1 MKAFSVLFERCH
13 GNSFQQKLHVFQFP
27 KAANSFPFSS
37 SHHPSLSPWV
47 LSSYLSV
54 LFFPPFVLP
63 FVLKFSTL
71 SSLTTK
77 IFQLQEVT
85 FRQKVSQ
92 TYSLLSRFLY
102 SPFCLPIKDLIRR
115 SCVWKQG
122 WGFPLLVGHK
132 TYYNGW
138 CCGDMLIGSLPASAE
153 QQSLTIRK
161 NNDFT
166 MMGPTLLTRGG
177 RISMH
182 CRSLEGSCRP
192 WERALQLEV
201 PPVSSKL
208 SCCPSF
214 SLFLLPEKEEWGDSE
229 RSGLVGGGG
238 PVADLGHRI
247 YRGDVRKKSSPA

>member
-1 MKAFSVLFERCH
+1 M
-13 GNSFQQKLHVFQFP
+13 
-27 KAANSFPFSS
+27 
-37 SHHPSLSPWV
+37 

-63 FVLKFSTL
+63 FVLTFSTL

-85 FRQKVSQ
+85 SGRKVSQ

-138 CCGDMLIGSLPASAE
+138 CCGDMLIGSLRASAE

-166 MMGPTLLTRGG
+166 VMGPTLLTGG
-177 RISMH
+177 
-182 CRSLEGSCRP
+182 EGLACIAGFWKVP
-192 WERALQLEV
+192 VDPERELCSWKCL
-201 PPVSSKL
+201 PVSSKR

-214 SLFLLPEKEEWGDSE
+214 SLFLLPKKEE
-229 RSGLVGGGG
+229 
-238 PVADLGHRI
+238 
-247 YRGDVRKKSSPA
+247 

>member
-1 MKAFSVLFERCH
+1 M
-13 GNSFQQKLHVFQFP
+13 
-27 KAANSFPFSS
+27 
-37 SHHPSLSPWV
+37 
-47 LSSYLSV
+47 LSSYLSL
-54 LFFPPFVLP
+54 LFTPPFVLS
-63 FVLKFSTL
+63 FVLNSSTL
-71 SSLTTK
+71 SPLTTK

-92 TYSLLSRFLY
+92 TYSLLSHFQY

-115 SCVWKQG
+115 SCGWKQG

-138 CCGDMLIGSLPASAE
+138 CCGDMLIGSLQASAE

-166 MMGPTLLTRGG
+166 MMDPTLLTSGG

-192 WERALQLEV
+192 RERALQLEM
-201 PPVSSKL
+201 PPVSSKR
-208 SCCPSF
+208 SCRPSF
-214 SLFLLPEKEEWGDSE
+214 SLFLLPKKEE
-229 RSGLVGGGG
+229 
-238 PVADLGHRI
+238 
-247 YRGDVRKKSSPA
+247 